1 MLPAVETDE
10 EWDAVV
16 KDEKLMRAGAEDL
29 CARLGLPGA
38 DLTRFP
44 EGSQPV
50 YAVGEDRVLKL
61 FPTAAAQDGIAEGR
75 VLSPLHG
82 LPAARPGA
90 PRRRDRR
97 PAPVDPADD
106 GVRRARRSVAGA
118 GRMHH
123 GRGRRLS
130 PKGQRG
136 DAADGW
142 TVGEHGRSAPQA

>member
-50 YAVGEDRVLKL
+50 YA
-61 FPTAAAQDGIAEGR
+61 
-75 VLSPLHG
+75 
-82 LPAARPGA
+82 
-90 PRRRDRR
+90 
-97 PAPVDPADD
+97 
-106 GVRRARRSVAGA
+106 
-118 GRMHH
+118 
-123 GRGRRLS
+123 
-130 PKGQRG
+130 
-136 DAADGW
+136 
-142 TVGEHGRSAPQA
+142 